1 MTGYRDQVSA
11 AVEAVRITGPVGYS
25 WLGRRSR
32 PVQHSL
38 LAQMDRSD
46 CQRHLV
52 VCLREELYASFYCA
66 GAAVPARWGDGQPA
80 AADPRLRNAL
90 SNANTGHGSWDRGWI
105 VQHCA
110 HDEAVVST
118 PRIRVRVPLSDCRG
132 DDGRPIG
139 PAAAVSVRLPKELPA
154 LSAGFFMVVGD
165 AAFDP
170 SPHRVLVRAYWHV
183 APTGAPALVHALTS
197 RLNAGNV
204 PFRLKVANHPARFDR
219 CDAAVL
225 YLCGDTFQM
234 LRRMLL
240 EVAASLAAHLRPRI
254 PALTLPLAP
263 GVGLAESAGMGES
276 FGMSRCRLL
285 AQAIVDADEVGIDAP
300 AARLTAVIDHLA
312 ENGVAIDAP
321 YREPLVDGRHAL

>member
-1 MTGYRDQVSA
+1 MFRCPIA
-11 AVEAVRITGPVGYS
+11 
-25 WLGRRSR
+25 GRMM
-32 PVQHSL
+32 
-38 LAQMDRSD
+38 ADRSVPP
-46 CQRHLV
+46 QPS
-52 VCLREELYASFYCA
+52 VCAF
-66 GAAVPARWGDGQPA
+66 
-80 AADPRLRNAL
+80 
-90 SNANTGHGSWDRGWI
+90 
-105 VQHCA
+105 
-110 HDEAVVST
+110 
-118 PRIRVRVPLSDCRG
+118 
-132 DDGRPIG
+132 
-139 PAAAVSVRLPKELPA
+139 PKELPA

-170 SPHRVLVRAYWHV
+170 SPHRVLVRVYWHV
-183 APTGAPALVHALTS
+183 APTGAPALVSALTS

-225 YLCGDTFQM
+225 YLCGDTFQT
-234 LRRMLL
+234 LRRMLH

-263 GVGLAESAGMGES
+263 GVGLAESASMGES

-285 AQAIVDADEVGIDAP
+285 AQAIVDADELGIDAP

-321 YREPLVDGRHAL
+321 YREPSVDGRHAL